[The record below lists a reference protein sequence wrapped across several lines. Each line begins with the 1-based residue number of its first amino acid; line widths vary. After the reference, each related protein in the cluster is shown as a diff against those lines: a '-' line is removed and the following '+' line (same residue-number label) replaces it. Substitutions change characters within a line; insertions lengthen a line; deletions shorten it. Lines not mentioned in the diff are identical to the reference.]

1 MKNIRRKAENEGQIQ
16 QTSFGPMILLS
27 QQDQDKLKKAEDKIK
42 ATNSDLS
49 KTVRAIKKREKHAI
63 TSLRNGYKWTNIL
76 LVPIVVV
83 LLGLVVILTRRQ
95 RIAAR

>member
-1 MKNIRRKAENEGQIQ
+1 MNNIVQKATEAGQIQ
-16 QTSFGPMILLS
+16 QTSIGALILLS
-27 QQDQDKLKKAEDKIK
+27 QQDQDKKKKAEDKIE
-42 ATNSDLS
+42 ATNSDLK

-76 LVPIVVV
+76 LVPIAIV
-83 LLGLVVILTRRQ
+83 LLGVVVILIRRQ